1 MNHKNTNFDFYR
13 LNVKMKRLVKGK
25 LYYQLYDYLKFNDN
39 YDIDIE
45 ELGENEVQF
54 SSSSIK
60 IFDNLENAL
69 CKFSKEYPNQI
80 IIFEIIENKNGI
92 SGYYLVKLVNSY
104 IKNDD
109 IVVDMYLI
117 EKKERWDKIANVIKF
132 YNCDKYKK
140 TNTYKYIIKN
150 AGKLLHTAL
159 TTVKNVI
166 KDNSFMVDIIKQ
178 KVLNSKSDV
187 EKIYFLNYLNNECGG
202 QGKCAFNNLTDFEPA
217 YYGWNPVFQD
227 GRMELHIPT
236 FIQFKTY

>member
-25 LYYQLYDYLKFNDN
+25 LYYQLYDYL
-39 YDIDIE
+39 
-45 ELGENEVQF
+45 
-54 SSSSIK
+54 
-60 IFDNLENAL
+60 
-69 CKFSKEYPNQI
+69 
-80 IIFEIIENKNGI
+80 
-92 SGYYLVKLVNSY
+92 
-104 IKNDD
+104 
-109 IVVDMYLI
+109 
-117 EKKERWDKIANVIKF
+117 KF

-187 EKIYFLNYLNNECGG
+187 EKIYLLNYLNNECGG
-202 QGKCAFNNLTDFEPA
+202 QGKYDRLSKDLVKDL
-217 YYGWNPVFQD
+217 YY
-227 GRMELHIPT
+227 E
-236 FIQFKTY
+236 